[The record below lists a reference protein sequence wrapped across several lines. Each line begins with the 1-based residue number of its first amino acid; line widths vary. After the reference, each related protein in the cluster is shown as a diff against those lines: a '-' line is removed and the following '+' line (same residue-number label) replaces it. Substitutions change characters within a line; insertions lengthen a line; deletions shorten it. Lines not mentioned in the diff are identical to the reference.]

1 MERLTGLDAGHLY
14 LETPTLHMHTLKIS
28 VLDPSTVPGGYSF
41 ARVRHELEQRLHL
54 LPPFRRRLV
63 EVPFGLTHPVWIEDP
78 DFDLDWHLHRID
90 VPAPGGQREFCEV
103 ISEIASHQLDRRH
116 PLWEIWV
123 VEGLA
128 GGRVGFVAKLHHSV
142 ADGVA
147 AAALLANVLE
157 TDPEPRAPRP
167 PSDAWTPEPIPT
179 KRALARAAVADLAAS
194 IRGVPELLRR
204 TVRGMREVRAV
215 RRRYPEVPAA
225 TPLNTPKTRFNGSLS
240 AQRIFATTTVPLDEV
255 KAVRRAFGVTVNDVV
270 LGMCAGALLRYLEA
284 HGDHLDKPLLAG
296 VPVSVEGPTDTP
308 RLAGNAVS
316 NLFISLRTDIADPV
330 ARLHAIHESSMV
342 AKEVHTA
349 LGADMLADWSELAPP
364 RPFAA
369 WMRLYSR
376 LRLADYHP
384 PPQNAVISNV
394 PGPTEPLYI
403 AGAKLVELYSTGP
416 ILEGIGLNV
425 TVWSYTGTLYFGL
438 ISCRELMPDLWD
450 LAELLPDALAEL
462 RAAAGPAAGQP

>member
-1 MERLTGLDAGHLY
+1 MQRLTGLDAGYLY
-14 LETPTLHMHTLKIS
+14 METPTLHMHTLKVS

-41 ARVRHELEQRLHL
+41 SQVREELGRRLHL

-63 EVPFGLTHPVWIEDP
+63 EVPFGLNHPVWIEDP
-78 DFDLDWHLHRID
+78 DFDLDWHVRRI
-90 VPAPGGQREFCEV
+90 VAPAPGGQREFCEI
-103 ISEIASHQLDRRH
+103 ISDIASHQLDRRR

-123 VEGLA
+123 VEGLEA
-128 GGRVGFVAKLHHSV
+128 GRIGFVTKLHHSV

-157 TDPEPRAPRP
+157 TDPEPRPPRP
-167 PSDAWTPEPIPT
+167 ATGTWRPEPVPS
-179 KRALARAAVADLAAS
+179 KVALVRAALRDQAS
-194 IRGVPELLRR
+194 SLRGIPQLLGR
-204 TVRGMREVRAV
+204 TVKGMREVRAV
-215 RRRYPEVPAA
+215 RRRNPDVPAA
-225 TPLNTPKTRFNGSLS
+225 TPLNTPNTRFNGSLTPH
-240 AQRIFATTTVPLDEV
+240 RVFATTTVPLDDV
-255 KAVRRAFGVTVNDVV
+255 KAVRRAFDVTVNDVV
-270 LGMCAGALLRYLEA
+270 LGMCAGALLRYLA
-284 HGDHLDKPLLAG
+284 GHGDQLDKPLLAG

-316 NLFISLRTDIADPV
+316 NLFVSLRTDIADPV
-330 ARLHAIHESSMV
+330 ERLKAIHESSVV
-342 AKEVHTA
+342 AKEVHHA

-364 RPFAA
+364 KPFAA

-376 LRLADYHP
+376 LRLADHHA

-425 TVWSYTGTLYFGL
+425 TVWSYLGTLYFGL

-450 LAELLPDALAEL
+450 LTELLKGALKEL
-462 RAAAGPAAGQP
+462 LEAASTAPTGS